1 MNMREIPAIEWPE
14 FLEQFSRGHR
24 AWLATIERL
33 RPGAP
38 RATEAVER
46 PLASV
51 TPDVRARRVVG
62 IDIRF
67 LDDSHAREAIRI
79 DAPASLRV
87 DETAEGTVRGVEIQD
102 ERGECVRIQ
111 FRAAPLPEALDG
123 IAPRELPT

>member
-1 MNMREIPAIEWPE
+1 MREIPAIEWPE
-14 FLEQFSRGHR
+14 FLAQFNREHR
-24 AWLATIERL
+24 AWLATIERA
-33 RPGAP
+33 RPGTP
-38 RATEAVER
+38 RATEAVEC
-46 PLASV
+46 PLESV
-51 TPDVRARRVVG
+51 TPELRARRVVG

-67 LDDSHAREAIRI
+67 LDDARAREAIRV

-123 IAPRELPT
+123 IAPGELPT